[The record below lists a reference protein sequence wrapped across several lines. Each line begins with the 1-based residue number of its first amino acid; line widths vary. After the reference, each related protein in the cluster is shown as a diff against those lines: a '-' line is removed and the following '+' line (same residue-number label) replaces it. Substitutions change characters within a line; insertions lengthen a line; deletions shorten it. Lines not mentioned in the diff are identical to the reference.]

1 MDEDITQ
8 FTPDGTAVHTTSD
21 ATLPIG
27 DHGEYHSFRA
37 ELAKRLVRRNIVE
50 FWQSRP
56 DDDLAWK
63 RLFQPVPGG
72 TSKEE
77 IDSVKS
83 TITVEDIPH
92 VLGPTAPDTDPSPFT
107 VCIIGAGVAGL
118 FTAMTIDYLNAQ
130 VSGLDMQ
137 YEILEA
143 ADKKRFGGRLYT
155 HKFSDDLHDYYD
167 VGAMRFPKIT
177 IMDRTFDLLK
187 NVLKFE
193 EVAQPET
200 NKPSVKVSKSG
211 PVKLVPYYL
220 KGVKCPYY
228 YNDLQYPDT
237 PKDKKDP
244 TKPKMDPFRVQS
256 KRKDEEIP
264 EKYLKLGTGGPGEAL
279 LAVIEPFKE
288 ALRKDLESKPPTET
302 GWEKLMAVDKY
313 SVRQFLA
320 RGKDD
325 IVDGIAGPGYNFR
338 TIEWMETFG
347 SGTLNYDESFAEVV
361 LGSLDFDYY
370 SGKPGKSVEW
380 RCVEGGAQL
389 IAEGMRATLKQGD
402 VKFESRVTKIKRD
415 WKTKGH
421 NKMIVRVGPPMDNE
435 ADEDRRHYAAVFCS
449 TTLAAMQ
456 RMDLTSAVINYG
468 AKLAIR
474 ALRYGVSCKI
484 GIKFKEAWWIKDF
497 GIDCGGVSSTDRS
510 LRVCVYPS
518 YNIRDDEDK
527 AAVLLCSYTWGQD
540 AQRLSALISRGT
552 PEADEELKEIIFQ
565 DLALLH
571 SKQQRGHKHT
581 PTYQALYK
589 RIKSLYVVHHAYDWG
604 DDKNMSGAFAH
615 FGPGQFSKMYPD
627 LIEPQGGGRLFI
639 IGEAASKHHAWVV
652 GALESA
658 VRGVYQLLQ
667 EYRRVNDKV
676 ALEAMAILENS
687 KNSPYGPVPYE
698 ESREIVAHQVAISK
712 AREESKR
719 DVPRD

>member
-1 MDEDITQ
+1 MDEATAQ

-21 ATLPIG
+21 GTLPIE

-37 ELAKRLVRRNIVE
+37 ELAKKLVQRNIVE

-56 DDDLAWK
+56 EGDLAWK
-63 RLFQPVPGG
+63 HLLQPIPGG
-72 TSKEE
+72 TSQKE

-83 TITVEDIPH
+83 TIAVDNIPP
-92 VLGPTAPDTDPSPFT
+92 VLVQTASDTDRSPFK

-118 FTAMTIDYLNAQ
+118 FTAMTIDYLNDK
-130 VSGLDMQ
+130 VPGLNIQ
-137 YEILEA
+137 YDILEA
-143 ADKKRFGGRLYT
+143 GKEDRFGGRLYT
-155 HKFSDDLHDYYD
+155 HKFSDKLHDYYD

-177 IMDRTFDLLK
+177 IMDRTFDLFK
-187 NVLKFE
+187 KVLNFE
-193 EVAQPET
+193 EVPEAKSNREST
-200 NKPSVKVSKSG
+200 EVSKSDS
-211 PVKLVPYYL
+211 VKLIPYYL
-220 KGVKCPYY
+220 AGNKCPYY

-244 TKPKMDPFRVQS
+244 SKPKMDPFRVQS
-256 KRKDEEIP
+256 KRKGEEIP
-264 EKYLKLGTGGPGEAL
+264 DEFLKLGKDGPGKAL
-279 LAVIEPFKE
+279 LAVIKPFKD
-288 ALRKDLESKPPTET
+288 ALRKDIESVPPTET
-302 GWEKLMAVDKY
+302 GWKNLMDVDKY

-320 RGKDD
+320 RGKAERVGE
-325 IVDGIAGPGYNFR
+325 ISGPGYNFR

-347 SGTLNYDESFAEVV
+347 SGTLNYDESFSEVI

-370 SGKPGKSVEW
+370 SGEPGKSVEW
-380 RCVEGGAQL
+380 RCIEGGAQQ
-389 IAEGMRATLKQGD
+389 IAEGMRAKLKQGD

-421 NKMIVRVGPPMDNE
+421 DKMIVRVGPAMDNE

-449 TTLAAMQ
+449 TTLASMQ

-484 GIKFKEAWWIKDF
+484 GIKFREPWWITDF
-497 GIDCGGVSSTDRS
+497 GIDRGGVSSTDRP

-518 YNIRDDEDK
+518 YNIKDDEK
-527 AAVLLCSYTWGQD
+527 KEAVLLASYTWGQD
-540 AQRLSALISRGT
+540 AQRLAALISKGT
-552 PEADEELKEIIFQ
+552 PEAENELKEMIFQ

-581 PTYQALYK
+581 PTYQDLYK
-589 RIKSLYVVHHAYDWG
+589 KIKSLYITHHAYDWG
-604 DDKNMSGAFAH
+604 DDKYMSGAFAH

-658 VRGVYQLLQ
+658 VRGMYQLLQ
-667 EYRRVNDKV
+667 EYRRVNDK
-676 ALEAMAILENS
+676 AASEAMAILEDS
-687 KNSPYGPVPYE
+687 KNSPYGPIPYE

-712 AREESKR
+712 SREEAKR
-719 DVPRD
+719 DVPRE